1 MMTRTTLK
9 ALWFGGG
16 GIVATWIAVSP
27 NPRVAPVSPASTV
40 ERHSAPNA
48 LEELSAQSTRLRE
61 RRTAAM
67 PQEST
72 RNPFRFKSPKPAPQP
87 ETQRDRQLPSHMES
101 ALPVAPPPPP
111 LTLSGIA
118 QKSGK
123 RTAIITGSGQLYLA
137 SEGDSVAGLYTV
149 VKVDP
154 EAVLLRDADGTEQR
168 LVLPR

>member
-1 MMTRTTLK
+1 MTRTTLK

-27 NPRVAPVSPASTV
+27 NTGVAPASPASAL
-40 ERHSAPNA
+40 RRPSAPNA
-48 LEELSAQSTRLRE
+48 LEELSTQSTRLRE
-61 RRTAAM
+61 RRSAAT
-67 PQEST
+67 PDEST
-72 RNPFRFKSPKPAPQP
+72 RNPFRYKLPKPAPQP
-87 ETQRDRQLPSHMES
+87 EPRDRQLPSHMES
-101 ALPVAPPPPP
+101 APIAPPPPP

-123 RTAIITGSGQLYLA
+123 RTAIITGSGQLYLVG
-137 SEGDSVAGLYTV
+137 EGDSVAGRYAV

-154 EAVLLRDADGTEQR
+154 EAVVLRDGDGTEQR